1 MNCNN
6 EIKNFVNEK
15 NRDYDFILFELR
27 KFAEKNNIPIVSSE
41 VAGFLSL
48 ILDLQRP
55 KRILELG
62 CAIGYSSILMSRFLD
77 KNGIIFSIEIS
88 EKMIELAKKNFDLAK
103 ITCIELIKGDI
114 KNILPDLILNRQKF
128 DFIFMDCA
136 KGQYVNVLPFCLDL
150 LSLNG
155 IILADDIFQNG
166 NILKKRLEIPRRQR
180 TIYTRMNNFI
190 NNIFEDKNLES
201 KIFNIGDGIIV
212 SKKIL

>member
-1 MNCNN
+1 MNCDDK
-6 EIKNFVNEK
+6 IKNFVDEK
-15 NRDYDFILFELR
+15 NRDCDLFLFELR
-27 KFAEKNNIPIVSSE
+27 EFAEKNNIPIVSNE
-41 VAGFLSL
+41 VARFLSL
-48 ILDLQRP
+48 MLDLKRP

-88 EKMIELAKKNFDLAK
+88 EKMIELAKKNFELAK
-103 ITCIELIKGDI
+103 IDYINLIKGDI
-114 KNILPDLILNRQKF
+114 KNILPDLILNGEKF

-136 KGQYVNVLPFCLDL
+136 KGQYVNILPFCLDL

-155 IILADDIFQNG
+155 IIVADDIFQNG
-166 NILKKRLEIPRRQR
+166 NILKKRLEVPRRQR

-190 NNIFEDKNLES
+190 NSIFENKNLES
-201 KIFNIGDGIIV
+201 KIFNIGDGVIV

>member
-48 ILDLQRP
+48 ILDLKRP

>member
-1 MNCNN
+1 MNCND

-48 ILDLQRP
+48 ILDLKRP

-77 KNGIIFSIEIS
+77 LIGIIFSIEIS